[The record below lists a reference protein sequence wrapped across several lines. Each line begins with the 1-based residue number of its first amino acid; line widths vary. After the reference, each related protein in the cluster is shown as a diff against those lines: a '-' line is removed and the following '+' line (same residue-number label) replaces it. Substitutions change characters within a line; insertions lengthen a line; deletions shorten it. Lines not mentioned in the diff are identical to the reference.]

1 MPGEY
6 EVHCVNQMQKAQF
19 TSSLAKWIALSALDT
34 SLLRTTVIKMVTMGD
49 RIKAQRRALR
59 LTQADLAKLVGVSLR
74 QLQNWES
81 NQSRPNSDKI
91 RSIAKSLNKPISWVI
106 GSEETQDEVEDT
118 VDLSKLPKPA
128 RMVLQHFLDSF
139 RARTSKYPPGTTAGE
154 FRDSERSLNAMLDTI
169 LDKLA
174 PYKNGPAR
182 IIGVANADT
191 QEGRI
196 YDADSHEANRVIE
209 LASDDPR
216 SIIMRG
222 DSGGDMARDG
232 QEVVIDATSTHV
244 GIGEPCVI
252 LTKDGTLR
260 LKRKRKG
267 EGLTARYDSINP
279 AYPAFEVP
287 ARDVVAEFPVLAVLI
302 KTREIETLST
312 VLEATPDKQPSKPAQ
327 NKRARPKK

>member
-1 MPGEY
+1 M
-6 EVHCVNQMQKAQF
+6 
-19 TSSLAKWIALSALDT
+19 S
-34 SLLRTTVIKMVTMGD
+34 TMGE
-49 RIKAQRRALR
+49 RIKARRKNLG
-59 LTQADLAKLVGVSLR
+59 LTQQALADLIGVSMH
-74 QLQNWES
+74 QVQKWES
-81 NQSRPNSDKI
+81 GRDQPKADKI
-91 RSIAKSLNKPISWVI
+91 GRISKSLNKPISWVV
-106 GSEETQDEVEDT
+106 GSEETKEEVEDT
-118 VDLSKLPKPA
+118 VDLSKLPRPA

-154 FRDSERSLNAMLDTI
+154 FRDSERSLNVMLDTI

-182 IIGVANADT
+182 IVGVANADT
-191 QEGRI
+191 QEGRV
-196 YDADSHEANRVIE
+196 YDADSHEASRLIE

-222 DSGGDMARDG
+222 ASGGDMARDG

-279 AYPAFEVP
+279 DYPPFEVA

-312 VLEATPDKQPSKPAQ
+312 VLEATPAKQPSKPAQ
-327 NKRARPKK
+327 KRRAPPKK